1 MTKSELNRDIKRL
14 AKQFGTDYAQTEAFE
29 KEFKR
34 LYYADSDFQYNNKD
48 SVLTMLRINL
58 RHRFI
63 ALHQFGLNITV
74 NGQ

>member
-1 MTKSELNRDIKRL
+1 MTKQELNRDIKRL
-14 AKQFGTDYAQTEAFE
+14 SKHFATDKAGTPEFE

-34 LYYADSDFQYNNKD
+34 LYYADSSFEYINLENLKA
-48 SVLTMLRINL
+48 MLRINL

-63 ALHQFGLNITV
+63 ALHQFGLMINL